1 MKQFLHAV
9 YIIFTLILVS
19 VLVKVYP
26 FNEMNIEEILELRY
40 VTIFWIMISIPYGI
54 WLKYSSDKPTK
65 RKSPT
70 DQ

>member
-1 MKQFLHAV
+1 MKQFIHAV

-26 FNEMNIEEILELRY
+26 FNEMNIEEMLELRY
-40 VTIFWIMISIPYGI
+40 VTIFWIMITIPYGI
-54 WLKYSSDKPTK
+54 WLKFSPDKPT
-65 RKSPT
+65 

>member
-1 MKQFLHAV
+1 MKQFIHAV

-26 FNEMNIEEILELRY
+26 FNEMNIEEMLELRY

-54 WLKYSSDKPTK
+54 WLKYSPDKPTK
-65 RKSPT
+65 KKSPT

>member
-1 MKQFLHAV
+1 MKQFIHAV

-26 FNEMNIEEILELRY
+26 FNEMNIEEMLELRY

-54 WLKYSSDKPTK
+54 WLKYSPDKPTK

>member
-1 MKQFLHAV
+1 MKQFIHAV

-26 FNEMNIEEILELRY
+26 FNEMNIEEMLELRY

-54 WLKYSSDKPTK
+54 WLKFSPDKPMK
-65 RKSPT
+65 KKSPT

>member
-1 MKQFLHAV
+1 MKQFIHAV

-26 FNEMNIEEILELRY
+26 LNIEEMLELRY
-40 VTIFWIMISIPYGI
+40 VTIFWIMITIPYGI
-54 WLKYSSDKPTK
+54 WLKFSPDKPMK
-65 RKSPT
+65 KKSPT

>member
-1 MKQFLHAV
+1 MNQFIHAV

-26 FNEMNIEEILELRY
+26 FNEMNIEEMLELRY
-40 VTIFWIMISIPYGI
+40 VTTFWIMISIPYGI
-54 WLKYSSDKPTK
+54 WLKYSSDKPK
-65 RKSPT
+65 KKKSPT

>member
-1 MKQFLHAV
+1 MKQFIHAV

-26 FNEMNIEEILELRY
+26 FNEMNIEEMLELRY
-40 VTIFWIMISIPYGI
+40 VTIFWIMITIPYGI
-54 WLKYSSDKPTK
+54 WLKFSPDKSTK
-65 RKSPT
+65 KKSPT

>member
-1 MKQFLHAV
+1 MKQFIHAV

-26 FNEMNIEEILELRY
+26 FNEMNIEEMLELRY
-40 VTIFWIMISIPYGI
+40 VTIFWIMLSIPYGI
-54 WLKYSSDKPTK
+54 WLKYSPDKPTK